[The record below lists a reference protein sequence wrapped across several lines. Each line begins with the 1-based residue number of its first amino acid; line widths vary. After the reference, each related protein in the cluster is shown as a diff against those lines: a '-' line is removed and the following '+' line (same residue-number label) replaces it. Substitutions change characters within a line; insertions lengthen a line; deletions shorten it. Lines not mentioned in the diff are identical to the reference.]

1 MASVF
6 SKLIGPASAVIAPL
20 LVSTAC
26 FADAES
32 ARVFEL
38 IDQRLEH
45 MKDVALYKLKN
56 GKPIEDRSREQ
67 VVIEKAKEKAAQSG
81 LAPSS
86 IEEFYRAQIAAA
98 KVIQYRYLADWTLST
113 KVPDREPADLSTEI
127 RPALIELGDEIVK
140 ALREFLEKG
149 NRFGDEHLS
158 EFQRI
163 VNVEK
168 LDEADEIAIFN
179 SMRPISLAR

>member
-1 MASVF
+1 MASGV
-6 SKLIGPASAVIAPL
+6 SKLIGPASAVIATL
-20 LVSTAC
+20 LLSTAC
-26 FADAES
+26 FADPAS

-56 GKPIEDRSREQ
+56 GKPVEDRTREQ
-67 VVIEKAKEKAAQSG
+67 IVIEKAKEKAAQSG

-98 KVIQYRYLADWTLST
+98 KVIQYRHLADWTLST

-179 SMRPISLAR
+179 SMRSISLGP